1 MSAKLAPRQYF
12 SVAEANQTLPLVR
25 AIVSD
30 IVELYP
36 EVRDREERLTRITR
50 GRSKDS
56 RPDDLY
62 SEEVEQ
68 VRQDLERDVERLQG
82 FIDELLELGVEFKD
96 PVLGLVDF
104 PAQRNGK
111 EVCICWK
118 LGETSVDF
126 WHTVEAGFQVR
137 EKLSDGDT
145 DANPKE

>member
-12 SVAEANQTLPLVR
+12 SVASANQTLPLVR

-30 IVELYP
+30 IVELFP

-50 GRSKDS
+50 GRTKDS

-62 SEEVEQ
+62 TQEVEQ

-111 EVCICWK
+111 EVCLCWK
-118 LGETSVDF
+118 LGEPSVDF
-126 WHTVEAGFQVR
+126 WHTVEAGFQGR